1 MREELIGTTRCLSAD
16 YGDHLVNT
24 GLGVS
29 RRLRIRWGVLVDTV
43 ALEGAVPKPA
53 GYNVIALSD
62 QIYCGGDLRG
72 PGVAAAPVLQSGSG
86 QAVPRHGGKNPAAGD
101 RIGPR
106 DHGIFLN

>member
-1 MREELIGTTRCLSAD
+1 MHYAMAVLPIAVTSLAASACAYQD
-16 YGDHLVNT
+16 VVVSAGGRLV
-24 GLGVS
+24 G
-29 RRLRIRWGVLVDTV
+29 TV
-43 ALEGAVPKPA
+43 ALEKRCSAKADGLQRDRTV
-53 GYNVIALSD
+53 GSD
-62 QIYCGGDLRG
+62 LLRGEDLRG

>member
-1 MREELIGTTRCLSAD
+1 MREEFIRTTRCLSAD
-16 YGDHLVNT
+16 YGDHLGNT

-29 RRLRIRWGVLVDTV
+29 RRLRPLGVLVDTV
-43 ALEGAVPKPA
+43 ALEGAVPKPT

-62 QIYCGGDLRG
+62 QIYWGKDLRG

-86 QAVPRHGGKNPAAGD
+86 QAVPRHGRKNPAAGD